1 MAGAGAI
8 RAGRA
13 VVEINADDSG
23 FLTGLKRAEDQLKA
37 FAQRTSEMGRQMMT
51 ASSVVLAPAGLAT
64 KTFAGFDDQ
73 MRAVEARALKGNAS
87 LSDLTEKAKELGSN
101 MSFTA
106 AEVAAGMV
114 QLAQGG
120 LNTDEIMNSIESVMN
135 LARAT
140 GTDVPEAAG
149 IAINTLK
156 AFHLE
161 AEDTGRVADTLATTA
176 NSSAT
181 NLHELGDALK
191 YAATSG
197 ALAGESLESTLKMLG
212 GLANVGL
219 QGSLGGNALKT
230 IQTRLAGG
238 PGKREFEAL
247 TSKQVTDEEGN
258 LRPVIDLLN
267 DFREATARHGFGSGE
282 QLDKLHEIFGTRGMI
297 GAGVL
302 MGAEL
307 DTLTEALNNAEG
319 AAAAVAEKM
328 DAGVGG
334 AMRRFHSAVEAVA
347 IKIGESL
354 APEIQ
359 QLSEYLIDNAQ
370 KIGDWISQN
379 KETIVTVTET
389 AAKIGAAGAALF
401 ALGETVSAVSAAVGG
416 FSTVIG
422 AIGTAAGAIAAA
434 PVAATIAAI
443 GVAAAGAAVA
453 LHDFADAEEIAKQH
467 AEAAAQDNASLARLE
482 ELAEKN
488 KLNNQEQLEAAQ
500 IVDRLNKKYQD
511 LGLTYD
517 AMTGKIGGLAG
528 AQEKMNAAQIR
539 TAILDQRAILKE
551 KQDALAQYNR
561 EHGSGAAREYT
572 VEEVQEFD
580 RRGVNM
586 QTEGA
591 MAGTNGVSADKLGSN
606 ISRAVVNPA
615 TGKLQIAQQNAGV
628 LGFGD
633 ETPERAAARLEREI
647 LARNALNEEIKQ
659 QRENIAALEQL
670 AGSKSSIYADLAAAQ
685 GAPITPAAAP
695 SVAAANEAAQAQSAL
710 QAETNELLKENNK
723 LQRDIRDGVN
733 KESDTI

>member
-87 LSDLTEKAKELGSN
+87 LGDLTEKAKELGST

-106 AEVAAGMV
+106 EEVAAGMV

-156 AFHLE
+156 SFHLE
-161 AEDTGRVADTLATTA
+161 AEDAGRVADTLATTA

-230 IQTRLAGG
+230 IQTRMSDDSIREKFKELT
-238 PGKREFEAL
+238 GKD
-247 TSKQVTDEEGN
+247 TTDAEGN
-258 LRPVIDLLN
+258 LRSVIDLLT
-267 DFREATARHGFGSGE
+267 DFREATANMGSGE
-282 QLDKLHEIFGTRGMI
+282 RLGLMDEIFGTRGMI

-334 AMRRFHSAVEAVA
+334 ALRRFASAVEGVA

-359 QLSEYLIDNAQ
+359 KLSEYLIDNAG

-379 KETIVTVTET
+379 KDTIVTVTET
-389 AAKIGAAGAALF
+389 AAKIGATGVALIG
-401 ALGETVSAVSAAVGG
+401 LSKTVKAVSVTVGG
-416 FSTVIG
+416 FKAVMGGI
-422 AIGTAAGAIAAA
+422 ALAAEAIAGA
-434 PVAATIAAI
+434 PVAAAIIAV
-443 GVAAAGAAVA
+443 GAAAGAATLA
-453 LHDFADAEEIAKQH
+453 LHDFGDSAEEVAKQH
-467 AEAAAQDNASLARLE
+467 EERAATDNANLERLQALADKTQLTNRE
-482 ELAEKN
+482 M
-488 KLNNQEQLEAAQ
+488 LEAVKIAAS
-500 IVDRLNKKYQD
+500 LNSRYHD
-511 LGLTYD
+511 LGIEVDTT
-517 AMTGKIGGLAG
+517 TGKITGLAG
-528 AQEKMNAAQIR
+528 AQEKLNAAQLR
-539 TAILDQRAILKE
+539 TKIYDQQAILRE
-551 KQDALAQYNR
+551 KKQEYEDKYKNVNL
-561 EHGSGAAREYT
+561 GADKEYT
-572 VEEVQEFD
+572 LEELQELD
-580 RRGVNM
+580 RQHANVT
-586 QTEGA
+586 TENHLNDVA
-591 MAGTNGVSADKLGSN
+591 MDAQGSN
-606 ISRAVVNPA
+606 IRRAAYNEQ
-615 TGKLQIAQQNAGV
+615 TGKYQVASRNNRFGFAESTEKAQERLQHELDQ
-628 LGFGD
+628 
-633 ETPERAAARLEREI
+633 AA
-647 LARNALNEEIKQ
+647 
-659 QRENIAALEQL
+659 IAAKE
-670 AGSKSSIYADLAAAQ
+670 IADLQADIDALKALQPAVPGTAAP
-685 GAPITPAAAP
+685 PITPAAAP